1 MYQLHQKI
9 NCLAGRNLKHLP
21 RDDIYT
27 GAYCLALYEDEFHRA
42 EIKMVSGGGTEVSV
56 DLIQNK

>member
-21 RDDIYT
+21 RKDIYT
-27 GAYCLALYEDEFHRA
+27 GGYCLALYEDEFHRA
-42 EIKMVSGGGTEVSV
+42 EIKMVSEVGAEV
-56 DLIQNK
+56 KVVYFT